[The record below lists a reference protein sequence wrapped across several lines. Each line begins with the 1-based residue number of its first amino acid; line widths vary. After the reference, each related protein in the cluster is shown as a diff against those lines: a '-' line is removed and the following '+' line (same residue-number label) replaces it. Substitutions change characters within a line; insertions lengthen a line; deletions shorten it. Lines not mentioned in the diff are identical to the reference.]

1 MAGKHLHNNYV
12 NCLTLRM
19 GEKEVL
25 LFYQIMARKILRYLQ
40 KGVCEGIE
48 PYEPYL
54 LLRSK

>member
-1 MAGKHLHNNYV
+1 
-12 NCLTLRM
+12 M